1 MIEYIHRLKFKKS
14 SNLQNAFEF
23 IFYWL
28 STVGYAVY
36 PKEQFF
42 FFTVRLP
49 WRKFNFHLQMVICF
63 FPYSLSFSCP
73 FPLPIWSPI
82 PVSPVKT
89 KIFILFPIY
98 TEIYVSLQSFTLH
111 LTTMV
116 LRIVWITDMHIY
128 ANTFHTVLHLS
139 LFVDELMMN
148 FMFSS
153 IHLPC

>member
-14 SNLQNAFEF
+14 RNLQKCLWIYFLFAIYCWVCSLPFR
-23 IFYWL
+23 
-28 STVGYAVY
+28 AV
-36 PKEQFF
+36 F

-73 FPLPIWSPI
+73 FPLPIWSSI
-82 PVSPVKT
+82 PVSPVKP

-98 TEIYVSLQSFTLH
+98 TEIYVSLQSLTLH
-111 LTTMV
+111 LTTVV